1 MVKEQQ
7 IRPST
12 NFTNTINPIG
22 DEKHEKHEKHE
33 KLFHELEEI
42 VNDENNEQIRPTE
55 IESYCVKCGENGITK
70 ILLTKIPHWKEI
82 VIMSFECQHCG
93 LRNNETQFAGPIP
106 EKGCSYTCTVETK
119 QDLDRQLVKSE
130 TCITKL
136 LEIDLE
142 MPSANQGGKLST
154 IEGIITNIIED
165 LSIGQVV
172 RKELEP
178 ETYEKID
185 LIIKKLSVDYLE
197 IKEKFTIMIDDPAGN
212 SYIENL
218 CAPNPDPKLQIRY
231 YNRTHEMDIK
241 LGIVAPDELKDPE
254 SNNHKDED
262 EKAEEKEEVG
272 NDVMVFPAN
281 CSNCNLQCDT
291 RMHLVNIPHFKDAII
306 MSTVC
311 DSCGYKSNEVKSGSM
326 ISEKGRRIKLK
337 ILDLE
342 DMSRDILKSET
353 CGLSIPEIELELLSG
368 TLGGRFTTV
377 EGLLKQIYDQLEGTT
392 PFISG
397 DSVKDESKRSFGT
410 FINELKKVINCE
422 VLPVT
427 LILDDP
433 LANSYIQNPNAPDPD
448 PNMEIEMYER
458 TWEQNEVLGLH
469 DMNSI

>member
-7 IRPST
+7 VRPST

-22 DEKHEKHEKHE
+22 DEKHEKHEKV
-33 KLFHELEEI
+33 FHELEEI
-42 VNDENNEQIRPTE
+42 VNDETNEQIRPTE
-55 IESYCVKCGENGITK
+55 IESYCVKCGENGLTK

-130 TCITKL
+130 TCIIKL

-142 MPSANQGGKLST
+142 MPSTNQSGKLCT

-165 LSIGQVV
+165 LSIGQIV

-241 LGIVAPDELKDPE
+241 
-254 SNNHKDED
+254 
-262 EKAEEKEEVG
+262 
-272 NDVMVFPAN
+272 
-281 CSNCNLQCDT
+281 
-291 RMHLVNIPHFKDAII
+291 LVNIPHFKDAII

-392 PFISG
+392 PFIRG

-433 LANSYIQNPNAPDPD
+433 LANSYIQNPYAPDPD

-458 TWEQNEVLGLH
+458 TWEQNEFLGLN
-469 DMNSI
+469 DMNVDNYEESNKNQ